1 VPLLDDPPVLSAGP
15 RTRLLEVDGVSAG
28 YGSVSVLHD
37 VSIDV
42 NEGEAVTLLGP
53 NGAGKTTL
61 LRVISGVV
69 APRAGTIEG
78 RAGGSRRTSSHRVA
92 RGGIGHVPE
101 GRGVFPGLS
110 VADNLALGTFG
121 LGGRARSGSD
131 SSMEFILELFPWIS
145 ERLKQAGGTLSGG
158 EQQMLAIARA
168 LMGQPRLLL
177 LDEPSLGLSPLMVT
191 RVFDALVKIR
201 ERGVALLLV
210 EQNLAHALRLAD
222 RGYVMNRG
230 QIVLEGSAAEL
241 RKSDMFSHYVS
252 MD

>member
-1 VPLLDDPPVLSAGP
+1 VQQLEDRRIGSIGSRLLDV
-15 RTRLLEVDGVSAG
+15 RGVNAG
-28 YGSVSVLHD
+28 YGSVTVLHT
-37 VSIDV
+37 VAIAV
-42 NEGEAVTLLGP
+42 NEGEAVAILGP

-69 APRAGTIEG
+69 PVRSGVIEG
-78 RAGGSRRTSSHRVA
+78 RAGGRRKPSSHKVA
-92 RGGIGHVPE
+92 QGGIGHVPE

-110 VADNLALGTFG
+110 VAENLTLGTFG
-121 LGGRARSGSD
+121 RGGRRETDGESP
-131 SSMEFILELFPWIS
+131 MEFILELFPWIPD
-145 ERLKQAGGTLSGG
+145 RLKQAGGTLSGG

-168 LMGQPRLLL
+168 LMGEPRLLL

-191 RVFDALVKIR
+191 RVFEALVKIR
-201 ERGVALLLV
+201 ERGVALLIV
-210 EQNLAHALRLAD
+210 EQNLTHALNLAD

-230 QIVLEGSAAEL
+230 QVVLEGSAADL

>member
-1 VPLLDDPPVLSAGP
+1 
-15 RTRLLEVDGVSAG
+15 LLEVRAVSAG
-28 YGSVSVLHD
+28 YGSVSVLNN
-37 VSIDV
+37 VSITV
-42 NEGEAVTLLGP
+42 GAGEAVTVFGP

-61 LRVISGVV
+61 LRVISGVI
-69 APRAGTIEG
+69 PPSAGSIGG
-78 RAGGSRRTSSHRVA
+78 RAVGRRRRTHPHQVA

-121 LGGRARSGSD
+121 RRKRAEAD
-131 SSMEFILELFPWIS
+131 TDAAMAFIVELFPWIP

-158 EQQMLAIARA
+158 EQQMVSIARA
-168 LMGQPRLLL
+168 LMGDPRLLM

-191 RVFDALVKIR
+191 RVFEALAKIR
-201 ERGVALLLV
+201 QRGVAILLV
-210 EQNLAHALRLAD
+210 EQNLTHALKLGD

-230 QIVLEGSAAEL
+230 QVVLEGSAAEL
-241 RKSDMFSHYVS
+241 RQSDMFSHYVA

>member
-1 VPLLDDPPVLSAGP
+1 VQQLESQPASRVGSPLLDV
-15 RTRLLEVDGVSAG
+15 RGVSAG

-69 APRAGTIEG
+69 PARTGEIEG
-78 RAGGSRRTSSHRVA
+78 RAGAGRRTASHKVA
-92 RGGIGHVPE
+92 RDGIGHVPE
-101 GRGVFPGLS
+101 GRGIFPGLT
-110 VADNLALGTFG
+110 VAENLSLGTFG
-121 LGGRARSGSD
+121 RGDREADGGATTA
-131 SSMEFILELFPWIS
+131 FILELFPWLP
-145 ERLKQAGGTLSGG
+145 ERYKQAGGTLSGG

-168 LMGQPRLLL
+168 LMGEPRLLL

-191 RVFDALVKIR
+191 RVFEALEKVR
-201 ERGVALLLV
+201 ERGVAILLV
-210 EQNLAHALRLAD
+210 EQNLTHALKLAD

-230 QIVLEGSAAEL
+230 QIVLEGSAAQL
-241 RKSDMFSHYVS
+241 RESDMFSHYVS
-252 MD
+252 MA